1 MSLTFILGGARSG
14 KSAYAE
20 KLAAE
25 FGGDVIYC
33 ATAEIYDDEMR
44 ERVRQHQTRRPAVWR
59 TVEAPRCTAEK
70 LTAALKE
77 RPAKC
82 VLLDCLS
89 ILTSNVL
96 LGLPEDISEA
106 DAFAALREQ
115 ELDAL
120 YALVKAAPEVAFIFV
135 SNEVGMDVV
144 PATKLGRTYRDLLGR
159 ANQSAAAEADRVWFL
174 IAGIPLKVKG

>member
-25 FGGDVIYC
+25 FGDGVIYC

-44 ERVRQHQTRRPAVWR
+44 ERVRQHQSRRPAAWR
-59 TVEAPRCTAEK
+59 TVEAPRSAAEK
-70 LTAALKE
+70 LAAALEE

-96 LGLPEDISEA
+96 LGLPEDICEA
-106 DAFAALREQ
+106 DAFAALRER

-120 YALVKAAPEVAFIFV
+120 YALVKKTPEVNFMIV

-144 PATKLGRTYRDLLGR
+144 PATKLGRIYRDLLGR
-159 ANQSAAAEADRVWFL
+159 ANQSAAAEADAVWL
-174 IAGIPLKVKG
+174 LVAGIPLKIKG